1 MKYFSKET
9 VVKAY
14 QGFQDCMTNKSW
26 GYLALLKGCK
36 QSICPYIPYEVN
48 MDIVSNFLESIFNFS
63 STKRKYNGGRSLYV
77 VFSNRWDKY
86 FNYQGKYSPNI
97 YDVIVWAYRR
107 KAFPDNITNEELI
120 QQFFR
125 EFNIPS
131 SVITDC
137 FDTRTKDL
145 TFEDT
150 LYLESDLTKEL
161 NGIGV
166 NISSNNIDAKKAS
179 VVASPGEISRGPFV
193 QTLYAGLDI
202 TDYIII
208 LQSDYNSLYNKK
220 GEVPKKNG
228 ETCQPLQ
235 QIFYGA
241 PGTGKSNTI
250 KREVDDKGK
259 ENFRTTFHPD
269 SDYSTFVGAYKPTM
283 DSPEREYSLEELVA
297 LLKETKL
304 TGTTYP
310 CHKFAAKYWKSL
322 KNLSAEQIKQLLQA
336 CGFTDSMNVEI
347 SKGIAIGEE
356 ILYKSKE
363 EKIVYRFTPQAFT
376 KAYTAAW
383 NTEDDVYLIIEEI
396 NRGNCAQIFGDLF
409 QLLDRKEDG
418 FSEYPID
425 ADTDL
430 AKHLEKELAK
440 STRTDFPEG
449 VKEGKKLVLPNNLY
463 IWATMNTSDQ
473 SLFPIDSAF
482 KRRWDWKYIPIKEA
496 DEKWS
501 IVAKGMKYDWW
512 TFVERMNSVVGD
524 ATSSEDKK
532 MGFFFCKSK
541 NKEIDANTFVSKVV
555 FYLWNDVFKDNG
567 LEWTYDGNSVFKYK
581 DENDKDVEMTFSS
594 FFNADGTG
602 NEEQVIRLM
611 KNLKIEGFPVNED
624 EGDED
629 YDEQEELKEDIA
641 EAEGKSSKMRLTIE
655 FPDGTVIDG
664 ATKFDSYFQALSKIG
679 LKRAYEVASR
689 MKYHRLHHPLID
701 MSEQEEIISAPEYSY
716 VNSGEYYIIKG
727 INGKTMRNILHHI
740 SEELDLHLNIF
751 YR

>member
-1 MKYFSKET
+1 MSRQTIESEFEYYLKNLVRSSRGGKNLNLSPSAVNSYLLFIKPQKLFDYNPEKWEDIESMYDITSPEK
-9 VVKAY
+9 VKAIY
-14 QGFQDCMTNKSW
+14 DELMLDSQFIERDKLDNKNYRSGAIAHYLFFINARSYFQ
-26 GYLALLKGCK
+26 
-36 QSICPYIPYEVN
+36 VN
-48 MDIVSNFLESIFNFS
+48 EDQQTLESFNS
-63 STKRKYNGGRSLYV
+63 
-77 VFSNRWDKY
+77 
-86 FNYQGKYSPNI
+86 YS
-97 YDVIVWAYRR
+97 D
-107 KAFPDNITNEELI
+107 
-120 QQFFR
+120 
-125 EFNIPS
+125 
-131 SVITDC
+131 
-137 FDTRTKDL
+137 
-145 TFEDT
+145 
-150 LYLESDLTKEL
+150 
-161 NGIGV
+161 
-166 NISSNNIDAKKAS
+166 
-179 VVASPGEISRGPFV
+179 
-193 QTLYAGLDI
+193 
-202 TDYIII
+202 
-208 LQSDYNSLYNKK
+208 
-220 GEVPKKNG
+220 
-228 ETCQPLQ
+228 QPLQ

-250 KREVDDKGK
+250 KREVDDKGNK
-259 ENFRTTFHPD
+259 NFRTTFHPD

-322 KNLSAEQIKQLLQA
+322 KNLSAEQIKKLLQA
-336 CGFTDSMNVEI
+336 CGFTESMNVEI

-383 NTEDDVYLIIEEI
+383 NTTDNVYLIIEEI

-512 TFVERMNSVVGD
+512 TFVDRMNSVVGD

-532 MGFFFCKSK
+532 MGFFFCKAK
-541 NKEIDANTFVSKVV
+541 DKEIDANTFVSKVV

-567 LEWTYDGNSVFKYK
+567 FESKYNDNSVFSYK
-581 DENDKDVEMTFSS
+581 DENDKDVEMTFAS

-602 NEEQVIRLM
+602 NEEQVVRLM
-611 KNLKIEGFPVNED
+611 KNLKIEGVPVGEEKVDNE
-624 EGDED
+624 EDED
-629 YDEQEELKEDIA
+629 YE
-641 EAEGKSSKMRLTIE
+641 
-655 FPDGTVIDG
+655 VIDG
-664 ATKFDSYFQALSKIG
+664 RKVGKRLKVILDGETIEESTSISTFARVIEKVGAERISALNIMVVDKDSIPLLSKEKLPGDTPGGYGQAMRQIDG
-679 LKRAYEVASR
+679 YWMVCKFSNEYKK
-689 MKYHRLHHPLID
+689 KYLEQIRDAFNLN
-701 MSEQEEIISAPEYSY
+701 MSIEY
-716 VNSGEYYIIKG
+716 
-727 INGKTMRNILHHI
+727 
-740 SEELDLHLNIF
+740 LDK
-751 YR
+751 